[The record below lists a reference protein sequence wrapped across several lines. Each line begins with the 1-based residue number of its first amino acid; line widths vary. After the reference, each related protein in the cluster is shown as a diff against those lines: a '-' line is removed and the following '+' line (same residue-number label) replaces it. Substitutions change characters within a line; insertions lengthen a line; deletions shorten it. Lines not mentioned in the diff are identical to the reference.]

1 MSAKKWKVFDF
12 GPAANI
18 TEEVP
23 ISKRKTKDENV
34 TSVKRYKFSSP
45 GKHKSFDFFKKL
57 APHSPEDLM
66 VHPKK
71 LQELEGWIKTVVQ
84 SNKMKPEFLLISGP
98 TGCGKTSAVQILCK
112 ALNIELA
119 EWTNPIDMDYDVM
132 KGSGQVA
139 KFMDFFSESKYC
151 SLFGK
156 GNSKKILL
164 IKDFPNAI
172 IRCPEEFFS
181 VLEHIST
188 NSVHPVIFMC
198 TDSTTNE
205 INLQRLLFPDEIM
218 MKHCI
223 AHISFNLCAAT
234 LLKKGMKRA
243 SDILNA
249 CPESFHHPTQTTIDA
264 ILASSMG
271 DIRCAMNQLYLACII
286 GDQNK
291 FVTKLKE
298 GKAGSKRGKNVSTG
312 SIKHMARD
320 EALGLFHGLGRVL
333 NPKRR
338 NEGIAWKLDCDLQK
352 LVDEF
357 SIQPAKFTSF
367 LFENY
372 LKYFG
377 ALGDAQKTADILSFS
392 LGLLENWE
400 NHELLLM
407 ALWTAVSG
415 VMIFNEHKV
424 SKWNQIKAPR
434 KIERRIKSIEEGPRL
449 HPTDGFYYNILTKSS
464 KYPVFK

>member
-249 CPESFHHPTQTTIDA
+249 
-264 ILASSMG
+264 
-271 DIRCAMNQLYLACII
+271 
-286 GDQNK
+286 
-291 FVTKLKE
+291 
-298 GKAGSKRGKNVSTG
+298 
-312 SIKHMARD
+312 
-320 EALGLFHGLGRVL
+320 
-333 NPKRR
+333 
-338 NEGIAWKLDCDLQK
+338 
-352 LVDEF
+352 
-357 SIQPAKFTSF
+357 
-367 LFENY
+367 
-372 LKYFG
+372 
-377 ALGDAQKTADILSFS
+377 
-392 LGLLENWE
+392 
-400 NHELLLM
+400 
-407 ALWTAVSG
+407 
-415 VMIFNEHKV
+415 
-424 SKWNQIKAPR
+424 
-434 KIERRIKSIEEGPRL
+434 
-449 HPTDGFYYNILTKSS
+449 
-464 KYPVFK
+464 